1 MRAIGLWLLGWLV
14 LPLAHADITQPVR
27 FSGFGSFGVAFS
39 DDDGADYTA
48 NYEQREGVGRTYSKD
63 YGIDSVFGVQ
73 ADATLARNLQATAQM
88 QSRRVADGTSTPYFE
103 WANLKYNINEDLS
116 VRGGR
121 VVAPMFMASESRAI
135 GFAHT
140 ALRLSPDVYQLN
152 PVSYLDGGG
161 INYQFDIND
170 VIYSANATVGTL
182 EKELPTFF
190 GKVELQFDTRLINL
204 SAEVGAS
211 TFRMG
216 YGEATIDFDTPAL
229 TELDVGLR
237 LLADVGVAG
246 ASTVIASL
254 VHHDF
259 EAQFTDLGYQFDN
272 GRYLVQAE
280 YVIRRSDSFLVYDV
294 DGFSLM
300 AGYRLDRWT
309 PYLRYAQADCINS
322 KADLPALDESAL
334 GGLVSEDIAEINDF
348 TGSLKVFDE
357 RKTWTVGTR
366 WEVADNYALK
376 VQIDNIRKPAGQA
389 GLFVN
394 TTSEFDA
401 RASNV
406 NIYSIVLD
414 FIF

>member
-1 MRAIGLWLLGWLV
+1 MRAMGVLLLGWLV
-14 LPLAHADITQPVR
+14 LPPAHADITQPVR
-27 FSGFGSFGVAFS
+27 FSGFGTFGVAFS
-39 DDDGADYTA
+39 DDEGGDYTA

-103 WANLKYNINEDLS
+103 WANLKYNVNEDLS
-116 VRGGR
+116 IRGGR

-170 VIYSANATVGTL
+170 VIYSANATIGTL
-182 EKELPTFF
+182 EKALPTFF

-204 SAEVGAS
+204 SAEAGAS
-211 TFRMG
+211 TFRLG
-216 YGEATIDFDTPAL
+216 YGEATIDFDTAAL
-229 TELDVGLR
+229 ADLDAGLS
-237 LLADVGVAG
+237 LLADLEVAG
-246 ASTVIASL
+246 ASTVKSSL
-254 VHHDF
+254 VHQNF
-259 EAQFTDLGYQFDN
+259 EAQFADLGYLFDN

-300 AGYRLDRWT
+300 AGYRWDRWT
-309 PYLRYAQADCINS
+309 PYLRYAQADCVNS

-334 GGLVSEDIAEINDF
+334 GGLAADDIAEINVF
-348 TGSLKVFDE
+348 TSALKVFDE
-357 RKTWTVGTR
+357 RKTWTLGTR
-366 WEVADNYALK
+366 WDVADNYALK
-376 VQIDNIRKPAGQA
+376 LQIDSIRKPSGQA
-389 GLFVN
+389 GLFIN
-394 TTSEFDA
+394 TTPEFEA
-401 RASNV
+401 RALNV
-406 NIYSIVLD
+406 NIYSLALD